1 MISEG
6 HPHVIERNEHK
17 MNCSD
22 EYKTLVC
29 KDSERAKQDAAAMRS
44 ALERS
49 TAHYHGNTVHTLYIP
64 QMYTKK
70 DYDRFKKIA
79 DIICGIL
86 DRIIKEYIENPEYRK
101 LFGFDE
107 RLNELILRPSLY
119 KCQIPVMR
127 IDLFYNRET
136 GCYKFCEFN
145 TDGSSGMNED
155 RELNNVFRTSEIFR
169 KFCESHQ
176 ITSFELFDSFTEEF
190 TKIYRETG
198 RYKENAH
205 VAITDFM
212 SSASV
217 EEFEEFKKSFERH
230 GYSCEIC
237 DIYSLKRENGRL
249 IAPSG
254 RAVDAVYRRAVTCDI
269 LSEYDAILPF
279 IEAAKNNEVV
289 LIGDFKTQIAHNKLI
304 FEIMHNDMTKRI
316 LSDEENSFIQ
326 EHIPKTYKLTAE
338 NIRKHNIEKDRLSWI
353 VKPADSYASKGVFAG
368 VEAKTDEEWSTF
380 IKKHADTDY
389 LMQEYIHPHETEN
402 IDLLW
407 DENAGFAKYSNIT
420 GLFIY
425 NSRLCG
431 LYSRVSKTGIIS
443 TQYSEMTLPTILV
456 E

>member
-1 MISEG
+1 
-6 HPHVIERNEHK
+6 

-22 EYKTLVC
+22 EYKALIC
-29 KDSERAKQDAAAMRS
+29 KAPELSKKDAAAMRE
-44 ALERS
+44 ALESS

-64 QMYTKK
+64 QMYAKK
-70 DYDRFKKIA
+70 DYNNFKKIA
-79 DIICGIL
+79 DTIYGIL

-119 KCQIPVMR
+119 ECSIPVTR

-136 GCYKFCEFN
+136 GGYKFCEFN

-155 RELNNVFRTSEIFR
+155 RELNNIFRTSELFG

-176 ITSFELFDSFTEEF
+176 ITDFELFDSFTEEF
-190 TKIYRETG
+190 TKIYKSSG

-205 VAITDFM
+205 IAIADFM

-237 DIYSLKRENGRL
+237 DIYSFRREDGRL

-269 LSEYDAILPF
+269 LSGYDKILPF

-304 FEIMHNDMTKRI
+304 FEIMHHDMTKRI

-338 NIRKHNIEKDRLSWI
+338 NIKKYDIEKNRCGWI

-368 VEAKTDEEWSTF
+368 IEAKTDEEWIGF
-380 IKKHADTDY
+380 IKKHSDTDY
-389 LMQEYIHPHETEN
+389 LMQEYIHPYETEN

-425 NSRLCG
+425 NGRLCG

-443 TQYSEMTLPTILV
+443 TQYSEMTLPTIV
-456 E
+456 VD

>member
-1 MISEG
+1 
-6 HPHVIERNEHK
+6 

-22 EYKTLVC
+22 EYKELIC
-29 KDSERAKQDAAAMRS
+29 QSPERAKRDAAAMRA
-44 ALERS
+44 ALENS

-64 QMYTKK
+64 QMYTQK
-70 DYDRFKKIA
+70 DYDRFKEIA
-79 DIICGIL
+79 DSICRIL
-86 DRIIKEYIENPEYRK
+86 DKIIKEYIKNPEYRE
-101 LFGFDE
+101 LFGFGD
-107 RLNELILRPSLY
+107 RINELILRPSLY
-119 KCQIPVMR
+119 ECLIPVMR
-127 IDLFYNRET
+127 IDLFYNHET
-136 GCYKFCEFN
+136 GGYKFCEFN

-155 RELNNVFRTSEIFR
+155 RELNNVFRASEVFG
-169 KFCESHQ
+169 KLCEKHK
-176 ITSFELFDSFTEEF
+176 ITVFELFDSFTEEF
-190 TKIYRETG
+190 TKIYKASG
-198 RYKENAH
+198 RYRENAH
-205 VAITDFM
+205 VAIADFM

-217 EEFEEFKKSFERH
+217 EEFEEFKKSFERQ

-237 DIYSLKRENGRL
+237 DIYSLKRKDGRL

-269 LSEYDAILPF
+269 LSAYDEILPF

-304 FEIMHNDMTKRI
+304 FEIMHDDMTKRI
-316 LSDEENSFIQ
+316 LTDEENSFIR

-338 NIRKHNIEKDRLSWI
+338 NIKKYDIEKNRCSWI

-368 VEAKTDEEWSTF
+368 IEAKTDQEWIEF

-389 LMQEYIHPHETEN
+389 LMQEYIHPYETEN

-407 DENAGFAKYSNIT
+407 DENACFAKYCNIT

-425 NSRLCG
+425 NGRLRG

-443 TQYSEMTLPTILV
+443 TQYSEMTLPTVLV
-456 E
+456 D